1 MELLLG
7 IPAVALL
14 MTVLA
19 LYRSRQDRRRKAIR
33 PPRHRGSFQSE
44 RGRVYS
50 NAPSHNASPSDG
62 T

>member
-7 IPAVALL
+7 FSALALL
-14 MTVLA
+14 MTVIA
-19 LYRSRQDRRRKAIR
+19 INQARRDRQRKAVR
-33 PPRHRGSFQSE
+33 PSRHRGSFQSQK
-44 RGRVYS
+44 GRVYS